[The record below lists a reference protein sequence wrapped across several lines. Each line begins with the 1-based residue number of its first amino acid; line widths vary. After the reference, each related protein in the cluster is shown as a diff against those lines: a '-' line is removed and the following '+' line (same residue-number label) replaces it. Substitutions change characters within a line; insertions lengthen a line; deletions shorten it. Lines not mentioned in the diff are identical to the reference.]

1 MLRELIRLSKLVVEA
16 ALLRREL
23 EVGEFMQRE
32 AFRIE
37 RKAEQRRQVKD
48 AEDRIEEAVAP
59 MFEQQFDTAAKK
71 LKGAS
76 GDNADKLL
84 KQIFNPRDW
93 DKELVDLA
101 LPAVAETMLEGAKS
115 SLAAVGV
122 HLPKKGKDTE
132 LESKASHGPS
142 MAREKVSTATEW
154 LESEGTSLSEGMTF
168 DTPDGPIDIALATE
182 YPEWLKDKIGE
193 ELTETFDQDYW
204 AGMNDTTKG
213 RLHTILN
220 NGLESGKSITTMA
233 AEIAGLGEKFSKQRG
248 RLIGRTECL
257 PGDTVVNGA
266 NVLAVYRRW
275 YSGPFIEVITK
286 AGRKF
291 SGTPNHPMLTTRGWV
306 GLGNLQESDDLV
318 CYDRFGDKS
327 GASGDVDVEK
337 PPSTIDEIFHSF
349 ASVGIFER
357 RRATEVDFHGDGID
371 GNVDVFATNG
381 ELAYGYFVPIK
392 KSGIENV
399 FTESDVREILLVTEG
414 VAFSRD
420 KLAGF
425 TETADCSPRSN
436 NMFSDTG
443 IIDVVCVGDI
453 SRRFTTVISSED
465 IQGVRSEFGMAAK
478 SCGEQQSARFR
489 MGSDEGICENASPS
503 HNGRV
508 TMEDG
513 SNLSET
519 MTGQIEIDHPLL
531 IRRIEFWCGHVFNL
545 MTREGYFIIAD
556 GAYTGNSAHALN
568 GGRDASIEGLK
579 EAVGPEVSQHIGKS
593 WLSVLGDTTRDDHAN
608 LDGVLAD
615 EEGMW
620 SLGGVRIPWP
630 GHVSLPAGQRCNC
643 MCTIL
648 TELGVGAPQAE
659 VEGAVAEQEG
669 VLTGAEKPKPKPEE
683 EPKPKPKPVDDRP
696 FDQRQADWEDE
707 LNKKQLRAIDRY
719 TGDDYTKMRNCLN
732 RNVGCTKSIRA
743 WNRDMKEALEGA
755 PEFEGKVYRGLS
767 FESKEKMADFAAR
780 VQRDGELT
788 DKGFLS
794 TSTDI
799 DVATGFAGEPK
810 ESVLLIIKSKRGA
823 SVKKLSAVSG
833 ESEVVLQP
841 GAKLKLI
848 KAGKNKFGRTLFIM
862 EEQ

>member
-59 MFEQQFDTAAKK
+59 MFERQFDAAAKK

-93 DKELVDLA
+93 DEELVDRA

-142 MAREKVSTATEW
+142 MAREKASTATEW
-154 LESEGTSLSEGMTF
+154 LESEGTSLSGGMVF

-248 RLIGRTECL
+248 RLIGRTE
-257 PGDTVVNGA
+257 A
-266 NVLAVYRRW
+266 
-275 YSGPFIEVITK
+275 
-286 AGRKF
+286 
-291 SGTPNHPMLTTRGWV
+291 
-306 GLGNLQESDDLV
+306 
-318 CYDRFGDKS
+318 
-327 GASGDVDVEK
+327 
-337 PPSTIDEIFHSF
+337 
-349 ASVGIFER
+349 
-357 RRATEVDFHGDGID
+357 
-371 GNVDVFATNG
+371 
-381 ELAYGYFVPIK
+381 
-392 KSGIENV
+392 
-399 FTESDVREILLVTEG
+399 
-414 VAFSRD
+414 
-420 KLAGF
+420 
-425 TETADCSPRSN
+425 
-436 NMFSDTG
+436 
-443 IIDVVCVGDI
+443 
-453 SRRFTTVISSED
+453 
-465 IQGVRSEFGMAAK
+465 
-478 SCGEQQSARFR
+478 
-489 MGSDEGICENASPS
+489 
-503 HNGRV
+503 
-508 TMEDG
+508 
-513 SNLSET
+513 
-519 MTGQIEIDHPLL
+519 
-531 IRRIEFWCGHVFNL
+531 
-545 MTREGYFIIAD
+545 
-556 GAYTGNSAHALN
+556 AHALN

-593 WLSVLGDTTRDDHAN
+593 WLSVLGTTTRDDHAN

-659 VEGAVAEQEG
+659 VEGAVAEQ
-669 VLTGAEKPKPKPEE
+669 T
-683 EPKPKPKPVDDRP
+683 
-696 FDQRQADWEDE
+696 
-707 LNKKQLRAIDRY
+707 
-719 TGDDYTKMRNCLN
+719 
-732 RNVGCTKSIRA
+732 
-743 WNRDMKEALEGA
+743 EALI
-755 PEFEGKVYRGLS
+755 S
-767 FESKEKMADFAAR
+767 
-780 VQRDGELT
+780 
-788 DKGFLS
+788 
-794 TSTDI
+794 
-799 DVATGFAGEPK
+799 
-810 ESVLLIIKSKRGA
+810 
-823 SVKKLSAVSG
+823 
-833 ESEVVLQP
+833 
-841 GAKLKLI
+841 
-848 KAGKNKFGRTLFIM
+848 
-862 EEQ
+862 